1 MYAVITCVEE
11 GAGESFAVKVVLAGK
26 VPPTTPQKVP
36 ESPFVC
42 LLRLNSFLPPRGT
55 SSEKN
60 NKSND
65 NFEQRGKIK
74 IEPIPL
80 TSN

>member
-1 MYAVITCVEE
+1 MYAVITSVEE
-11 GAGESFAVKVVLAGK
+11 GLGESFAVKVVFAGK
-26 VPPTTPQKVP
+26 VPPTMG
-36 ESPFVC
+36 

-74 IEPIPL
+74 IERIPL